1 MNGEGCWST
10 VVCRPTE
17 RAALGLSG
25 DSDWL
30 LQCRLAIG
38 HRGNHATD
46 ASTHPR
52 HDRRLWLEW
61 NDFDD
66 RAQSLIER
74 NPCPVPSPEG
84 AGCVFFVGH
93 GGPHFYAHSNGH
105 APSVMSGAG
114 AQQRPVPGPERTS
127 GSQPPNT
134 HPPRMG
140 SHRLPDSHQPAAPPV
155 PAAPPPPPVTR
166 PPVGSP
172 PPAEAAP
179 SREPAH
185 GSSPEPAHD
194 PAYRGGRRSTNAEP
208 MVSEDYHGRRHRS
221 DAPAQGVQGRV
232 TPAPATSTPATP
244 NPTAPAH
251 AIPPLP
257 DAPQTAPARESGLP
271 QQTGTGIP
279 APQAG
284 SVDDHPES
292 EAARRAAISAA
303 LDEVAVALARL
314 AAALRA

>member
-10 VVCRPTE
+10 VVCRPAE

-84 AGCVFFVGH
+84 AGCVFFAGH
-93 GGPHFYAHSNGH
+93 GGPHFYARSNGH

-114 AQQRPVPGPERTS
+114 APNPQTGAPDRGVDPLRQSPPRP
-127 GSQPPNT
+127 GSS
-134 HPPRMG
+134 RMG
-140 SHRLPDSHQPAAPPV
+140 SHRLPDSHPAASLSAQPPTS
-155 PAAPPPPPVTR
+155 AD
-166 PPVGSP
+166 
-172 PPAEAAP
+172 
-179 SREPAH
+179 
-185 GSSPEPAHD
+185 PEPNTS
-194 PAYRGGRRSTNAEP
+194 YRGGRRSTNVEP
-208 MVSEDYHGRRHRS
+208 QVADDYHGRRHRS
-221 DAPAQGVQGRV
+221 DAYDVAYSPATDPVDPVDGHDRNDAGLGSQSAEPAPV
-232 TPAPATSTPATP
+232 TPGNLPAAPAPDHGAPGFDAT
-244 NPTAPAH
+244 
-251 AIPPLP
+251 
-257 DAPQTAPARESGLP
+257 
-271 QQTGTGIP
+271 
-279 APQAG
+279 
-284 SVDDHPES
+284 
-292 EAARRAAISAA
+292 RAAAIGAA
-303 LDEVAVALARL
+303 LDEVATALAKL
-314 AAALRA
+314 AAALRS

>member
-10 VVCRPTE
+10 VVCRPAE

-84 AGCVFFVGH
+84 AGCVFFAGH
-93 GGPHFYAHSNGH
+93 GGPHFYARSNGH

-114 AQQRPVPGPERTS
+114 APDPRTVAPDRGVDPLRQS
-127 GSQPPNT
+127 PPQAGSS
-134 HPPRMG
+134 RMG
-140 SHRLPDSHQPAAPPV
+140 SHRLPDSHPAASL
-155 PAAPPPPPVTR
+155 AAQ
-166 PPVGSP
+166 
-172 PPAEAAP
+172 P
-179 SREPAH
+179 SA
-185 GSSPEPAHD
+185 SDDPEPNTS
-194 PAYRGGRRSTNAEP
+194 YRGGRRSTNVEP
-208 MVSEDYHGRRHRS
+208 QVVDDYQGRRHRADGYDVAYS
-221 DAPAQGVQGRV
+221 PDPVDPVDGPDRGGPAVGGPGSRPAAV
-232 TPAPATSTPATP
+232 TPGNLPAVSGPDHGAPGF
-244 NPTAPAH
+244 
-251 AIPPLP
+251 
-257 DAPQTAPARESGLP
+257 D
-271 QQTGTGIP
+271 
-279 APQAG
+279 
-284 SVDDHPES
+284 
-292 EAARRAAISAA
+292 AARVAAIGAA
-303 LDEVAVALARL
+303 LDEVAGALAKL
-314 AAALRA
+314 AAALRS

>member
-25 DSDWL
+25 DSEWL

-84 AGCVFFVGH
+84 AGCVFFAGH
-93 GGPHFYAHSNGH
+93 GGPHFYARTNGH
-105 APSVMSGAG
+105 APSVMTGAG
-114 AQQRPVPGPERTS
+114 APGPQAVGPDRSLTTQH
-127 GSQPPNT
+127 QPPT
-134 HPPRMG
+134 RMG
-140 SHRLPDSHQPAAPPV
+140 THRLPDSHQPVPLPQQQPV
-155 PAAPPPPPVTR
+155 V
-166 PPVGSP
+166 
-172 PPAEAAP
+172 
-179 SREPAH
+179 EPD
-185 GSSPEPAHD
+185 PQ

-208 MVSEDYHGRRHRS
+208 LVTEDYQGRRHRTDGLNTNGAS
-221 DAPAQGVQGRV
+221 ADGLTADGLNAGGLNAGGPAPSGPADPEPGAPAVQ
-232 TPAPATSTPATP
+232 ALD
-244 NPTAPAH
+244 TARLE
-251 AIPPLP
+251 AI
-257 DAPQTAPARESGLP
+257 G
-271 QQTGTGIP
+271 
-279 APQAG
+279 
-284 SVDDHPES
+284 
-292 EAARRAAISAA
+292 AA
-303 LDEVAVALARL
+303 LDEVATALARL
-314 AAALRA
+314 AAVLRA

>member
-10 VVCRPTE
+10 VVCRPAE

-84 AGCVFFVGH
+84 AGCVFFAGH
-93 GGPHFYAHSNGH
+93 GGPHFYARSNGH

-114 AQQRPVPGPERTS
+114 APDPRTVAPDRGVDPLRQS
-127 GSQPPNT
+127 PPQAGSS
-134 HPPRMG
+134 RMG
-140 SHRLPDSHQPAAPPV
+140 SHRLPDSHPAASL
-155 PAAPPPPPVTR
+155 AAQ
-166 PPVGSP
+166 
-172 PPAEAAP
+172 P
-179 SREPAH
+179 SA
-185 GSSPEPAHD
+185 SDDPEPNTS
-194 PAYRGGRRSTNAEP
+194 YRGGRRSTNVEP
-208 MVSEDYHGRRHRS
+208 QVVDDYQGRRHRADGYDVAYS
-221 DAPAQGVQGRV
+221 PDPVDPVDDRGSPAVGGPGSRPAAV
-232 TPAPATSTPATP
+232 TPGNLPAVSGPDHGAPGF
-244 NPTAPAH
+244 
-251 AIPPLP
+251 
-257 DAPQTAPARESGLP
+257 D
-271 QQTGTGIP
+271 
-279 APQAG
+279 
-284 SVDDHPES
+284 
-292 EAARRAAISAA
+292 AARVAAIGAA
-303 LDEVAVALARL
+303 LDEVAGALAKL
-314 AAALRA
+314 AAALRS

>member
-84 AGCVFFVGH
+84 VGCVFFVGH
-93 GGPHFYAHSNGH
+93 GGPHFFAHSNGH
-105 APSVMSGAG
+105 APSVMTGAG
-114 AQQRPVPGPERTS
+114 AGNHQRPAPGPGRT
-127 GSQPPNT
+127 GPQPPTPN
-134 HPPRMG
+134 PQRMG
-140 SHRLPDSHQPAAPPV
+140 SHRLPDSHQPPT
-155 PAAPPPPPVTR
+155 PPVT
-166 PPVGSP
+166 
-172 PPAEAAP
+172 EP
-179 SREPAH
+179 SSEPAH
-185 GSSPEPAHD
+185 GATPEP
-194 PAYRGGRRSTNAEP
+194 PPESGYRGGRRSTNAEP
-208 MVSEDYHGRRHRS
+208 VVSEDYHGRRHRS
-221 DAPAQGVQGRV
+221 DAPSQDVSGPAVPSTAAPDTAGPGPAPVNPV
-232 TPAPATSTPATP
+232 TPAHA
-244 NPTAPAH
+244 APA
-251 AIPPLP
+251 LP
-257 DAPQTAPARESGLP
+257 DVSPSEGAVVHPVGVP
-271 QQTGTGIP
+271 GTQVTD
-279 APQAG
+279 QA
-284 SVDDHPES
+284 SEIS
-292 EAARRAAISAA
+292 EKEAARRAEISAA
-303 LDEVAVALARL
+303 LDDVAVALARL
-314 AAALRA
+314 AAALRP

>member
-84 AGCVFFVGH
+84 AGCVFFAGH
-93 GGPHFYAHSNGH
+93 GGPHFYARSNGH
-105 APSVMSGAG
+105 APSVMTGAS
-114 AQQRPVPGPERTS
+114 ASNPQTVAPDHAVDPLR
-127 GSQPPNT
+127 QPP
-134 HPPRMG
+134 PQMGSSQMGSSRMG
-140 SHRLPDSHQPAAPPV
+140 SHRLPDSHPAALPTQP
-155 PAAPPPPPVTR
+155 PAA
-166 PPVGSP
+166 
-172 PPAEAAP
+172 E
-179 SREPAH
+179 
-185 GSSPEPAHD
+185 PEPGE
-194 PAYRGGRRSTNAEP
+194 YRGGRRSTNAEP
-208 MVSEDYHGRRHRS
+208 LAAEDYHGRRHRTDGYDVAYS
-221 DAPAQGVQGRV
+221 
-232 TPAPATSTPATP
+232 PAPDPGRSFDGQAGSGQAGPSVRVPNSETTGIAPRNVPAVP
-244 NPTAPAH
+244 VPDPTAPGF
-251 AIPPLP
+251 
-257 DAPQTAPARESGLP
+257 D
-271 QQTGTGIP
+271 
-279 APQAG
+279 
-284 SVDDHPES
+284 
-292 EAARRAAISAA
+292 AARVAAIGDA
-303 LDEVAVALARL
+303 LDEVAAALAKL
-314 AAALRA
+314 AAALRS

>member
-84 AGCVFFVGH
+84 VGCVFFVGH
-93 GGPHFYAHSNGH
+93 GGPHFFAHSNGH

-114 AQQRPVPGPERTS
+114 AGNHQRPAPGSGRT
-127 GSQPPNT
+127 GPQPPTPN
-134 HPPRMG
+134 PQRMG
-140 SHRLPDSHQPAAPPV
+140 SHRLPDSHQPPAPPAGD
-155 PAAPPPPPVTR
+155 PA
-166 PPVGSP
+166 S
-172 PPAEAAP
+172 
-179 SREPAH
+179 EPAH
-185 GSSPEPAHD
+185 GVTPEPT
-194 PAYRGGRRSTNAEP
+194 PGSGYRGGRRSTNAEP
-208 MVSEDYHGRRHRS
+208 AVSEDYHGRRHRS
-221 DAPAQGVQGRV
+221 DAPGQDISGPAVPTTAAPDTAVPDPAGPGPVAP
-232 TPAPATSTPATP
+232 TPEPANPATP
-244 NPTAPAH
+244 AHAAPA
-251 AIPPLP
+251 LP
-257 DAPQTAPARESGLP
+257 DLSPAEGAVVP
-271 QQTGTGIP
+271 PVGVPGAQVT
-279 APQAG
+279 
-284 SVDDHPES
+284 DHASEIS
-292 EAARRAAISAA
+292 EAEAARRAEISAA
-303 LDEVAVALARL
+303 LDDVAVALARL
-314 AAALRA
+314 AAALRP

>member
-93 GGPHFYAHSNGH
+93 GGPHFFAHSNGH

-114 AQQRPVPGPERTS
+114 AGNHQRPASGPGRT
-127 GSQPPNT
+127 GLQPPTPN
-134 HPPRMG
+134 PQRMG
-140 SHRLPDSHQPAAPPV
+140 SHRLPDSDQ
-155 PAAPPPPPVTR
+155 
-166 PPVGSP
+166 
-172 PPAEAAP
+172 PPAPLPPAGGPA
-179 SREPAH
+179 SGPAH
-185 GSSPEPAHD
+185 GATPEP
-194 PAYRGGRRSTNAEP
+194 PPEPGYRGGRRSTNAEP
-208 MVSEDYHGRRHRS
+208 LVSEDYHGRRHRS
-221 DAPAQGVQGRV
+221 DAPGQAAAGQAVPDIAAPNPASPNPAAPGPVAPKPAQ
-232 TPAPATSTPATP
+232 TNPATP
-244 NPTAPAH
+244 AH
-251 AIPPLP
+251 AVPALP
-257 DAPQTAPARESGLP
+257 DVPSPTGAVVPSVGVPDAQTDAA
-271 QQTGTGIP
+271 
-279 APQAG
+279 
-284 SVDDHPES
+284 DHALEPTSEA
-292 EAARRAAISAA
+292 EAARRAEISAA
-303 LDEVAVALARL
+303 LDDVAVALARL
-314 AAALRA
+314 AAALRP

>member
-25 DSDWL
+25 ESDWL

-84 AGCVFFVGH
+84 VGCVFFVGH

-105 APSVMSGAG
+105 APSVMSRAG
-114 AQQRPVPGPERTS
+114 NQQRPTPGPERTS
-127 GSQPPNT
+127 GSQPPN
-134 HPPRMG
+134 PQSQRMG
-140 SHRLPDSHQPAAPPV
+140 SHRLPDSHQPAP
-155 PAAPPPPPVTR
+155 
-166 PPVGSP
+166 SP
-172 PPAEAAP
+172 PPAEAP
-179 SREPAH
+179 SPEPVH
-185 GSSPEPAHD
+185 GSSPASAPG

-208 MVSEDYHGRRHRS
+208 LVSEDYHGRRHRS
-221 DAPAQGVQGRV
+221 GAPDQGGPARV
-232 TPAPATSTPATP
+232 APNPAAANPPVPNTKTP
-244 NPTAPAH
+244 NPPAPNPVASTHAAPA
-251 AIPPLP
+251 LP
-257 DAPQTAPARESGLP
+257 DMPQIAPARAGEGGVPPRAGTVGPSP
-271 QQTGTGIP
+271 Q
-279 APQAG
+279 
-284 SVDDHPES
+284 VDAADEHSES
-292 EAARRAAISAA
+292 EAARRAAINAA

>member
-84 AGCVFFVGH
+84 VGCVFFVGH

-114 AQQRPVPGPERTS
+114 TGHHQRPAPGPDRT
-127 GSQPPNT
+127 GSQPPT
-134 HPPRMG
+134 LHPQRMG
-140 SHRLPDSHQPAAPPV
+140 SHRLPDSHQPPAPLH
-155 PAAPPPPPVTR
+155 PA
-166 PPVGSP
+166 G
-172 PPAEAAP
+172 
-179 SREPAH
+179 EPAPESAH
-185 GSSPEPAHD
+185 RAEPEPT
-194 PAYRGGRRSTNAEP
+194 PESGYRGGRRSTNAEP
-208 MVSEDYHGRRHRS
+208 NAAEDYHGRRHRS
-221 DAPAQGVQGRV
+221 AAPGRDVSGPAAPNAPAPNA
-232 TPAPATSTPATP
+232 PAPNAAAP
-244 NPTAPAH
+244 NPAALGSAQPGPVVPQAASPAG
-251 AIPPLP
+251 AAVPPGVVP
-257 DAPQTAPARESGLP
+257 DA
-271 QQTGTGIP
+271 
-279 APQAG
+279 QAE
-284 SVDDHPES
+284 VADHSSEPVS
-292 EAARRAAISAA
+292 AAEAARRAEISAA
-303 LDEVAVALARL
+303 LDDVAVALARL
-314 AAALRA
+314 AAALRP

>member
-10 VVCRPTE
+10 VVCRPAE

-84 AGCVFFVGH
+84 AGCVFFAGH
-93 GGPHFYAHSNGH
+93 GGPHFYARSNGH

-114 AQQRPVPGPERTS
+114 APDPRTVAPDRGVDPLRQS
-127 GSQPPNT
+127 PPQAGSS
-134 HPPRMG
+134 RMG
-140 SHRLPDSHQPAAPPV
+140 SHRLPDSHPAASL
-155 PAAPPPPPVTR
+155 AAQ
-166 PPVGSP
+166 
-172 PPAEAAP
+172 P
-179 SREPAH
+179 SA
-185 GSSPEPAHD
+185 SDDPEPNTS
-194 PAYRGGRRSTNAEP
+194 YRGGRRSTNVEP
-208 MVSEDYHGRRHRS
+208 QVVDDYQGRRHRADGYDVAYS
-221 DAPAQGVQGRV
+221 PDPVDPVDGPGRGGPVVGGPGSRPAAV
-232 TPAPATSTPATP
+232 TPGNLPAVSGPDHGAPGF
-244 NPTAPAH
+244 
-251 AIPPLP
+251 
-257 DAPQTAPARESGLP
+257 D
-271 QQTGTGIP
+271 
-279 APQAG
+279 
-284 SVDDHPES
+284 
-292 EAARRAAISAA
+292 AARVAAIGAA
-303 LDEVAVALARL
+303 LDEVAGALAKL
-314 AAALRA
+314 AAALRT

>member
-84 AGCVFFVGH
+84 AGCVFFAGH
-93 GGPHFYAHSNGH
+93 GGPHFYARTNGH
-105 APSVMSGAG
+105 APSVMTGAG
-114 AQQRPVPGPERTS
+114 APGPHAAGPDRSATS
-127 GSQPPNT
+127 QHQPPT
-134 HPPRMG
+134 RMG
-140 SHRLPDSHQPAAPPV
+140 THRLPDSHQPAPLPQEPPV
-155 PAAPPPPPVTR
+155 
-166 PPVGSP
+166 
-172 PPAEAAP
+172 AEP
-179 SREPAH
+179 DPR
-185 GSSPEPAHD
+185 

-208 MVSEDYHGRRHRS
+208 FVTEDYQGRRHRTDDMNAAGPITGVPNGPVADVPPS
-221 DAPAQGVQGRV
+221 IPVAPESPFTTPDVEAPSGVQV
-232 TPAPATSTPATP
+232 
-244 NPTAPAH
+244 
-251 AIPPLP
+251 L
-257 DAPQTAPARESGLP
+257 D
-271 QQTGTGIP
+271 
-279 APQAG
+279 
-284 SVDDHPES
+284 
-292 EAARRAAISAA
+292 AARLEAIGAA
-303 LDEVAVALARL
+303 LDEVATALARL
-314 AAALRA
+314 AAVLRP